1 MSETPNAYSTR
12 HSMSASSSWAGGFF
26 PTDLLTF
33 DFAATAVRLYNSCGD
48 PLFYALGRAPST
60 GSDFI
65 AGCSALV
72 LTGLPAT
79 GAVGL
84 LTTSSS
90 CTSRPIVGVS
100 AWASA

>member
-1 MSETPNAYSTR
+1 
-12 HSMSASSSWAGGFF
+12 MSASSSWTAAFL
-26 PTDLLTF
+26 PTDLLVF
-33 DFAATAVRLYNSCGD
+33 DFPATVVRVYNSCGD
-48 PLFYALGRAPST
+48 PLFYSLGRAPST

-65 AGCSALV
+65 SGCSSLV
-72 LTGLPAT
+72 LDRLPAT
-79 GAVGL
+79 GGIWL